1 MGKGKRL
8 KSKRKR
14 LGGGLCAEL
23 SARLTANFQRELR
36 KSELWEQMVAEFG
49 EQRAEEL
56 LRECTAEVKPGLEPD
71 GHGDRPTDLSGAL

>member
-23 SARLTANFQRELR
+23 SDRVTANFQREVR
-36 KSELWEQMVAEFG
+36 KSELWDQMVAEFG
-49 EQRAEEL
+49 EERAEEI
-56 LRECTAEVKPGLEPD
+56 LRQCKAEVRPGAAAD
-71 GHGDRPTDLSGAL
+71 GSGDRTSNIP